1 VPRLRRS
8 NPHQPGYRR
17 RRCGRGFAYQDED
30 GARISDPEVLAR
42 IRGLVIPPAWNDV
55 WICAD
60 ERGHLQAVGT
70 DSAGRRQYLYHDAW
84 RVHRDRA
91 KYRRVQEL
99 AGLLPAAR
107 ETFRAQ
113 VDQRGLTE
121 ERVLGT
127 AAMLLDLG
135 FFRVGNSEYTEEHG
149 TYGLTTMRR
158 DQVKVRGDK
167 VIFDYVAKYSRQTVQ
182 SVTEPR
188 VRAAVAAL
196 LRRRG
201 GGDALL
207 AYRGTTGWHEVT
219 SEDVNAY
226 LKKVIGEDFSA
237 KDFRTWHGTVLYAA
251 LLAESPPAGSRTAR
265 QRVIRQ
271 AIRQVSEYLGNTPA
285 VCRASY
291 LDPRVTD
298 RYLDGRVLAGPPE
311 DREEVEAAVRDLL
324 DDC

>member
-1 VPRLRRS
+1 MY
-8 NPHQPGYRR
+8 H
-17 RRCGRGFAYQDED
+17 DED
-30 GARISDPEVLAR
+30 GARIGDPEVLAR
-42 IRGLVIPPAWNDV
+42 IRGLVIPPAWKDV

-84 RVHRDRA
+84 RAHRDRV

-107 ETFRAQ
+107 ETFREHL
-113 VDQRGLTE
+113 DQHGLTE
-121 ERVLGT
+121 TRVLAT
-127 AAMLLDLG
+127 AAQLLDLG

-158 DQVKVRGDK
+158 DQVRVRGDK
-167 VIFDYVAKYSRQTVQ
+167 VIFDYVAKYSRHTVQ

-188 VRAAVAAL
+188 VRAAVLAL

-207 AYRGTTGWHEVT
+207 AYRAGPGWHEVT

-226 LKKVIGEDFSA
+226 LKDVIGEDFTA

-251 LLAESPPAGSRTAR
+251 ILAGAPPVGSRTAR

-271 AIRQVSEYLGNTPA
+271 AVKEVAEYLGNTPA

-298 RYLDGRVLAGPPE
+298 CYLDGRVLDGPPE
-311 DREEVEAAVRDLL
+311 DREEVEAAVLELL
-324 DDC
+324 AES

>member
-1 VPRLRRS
+1 MPRLRRS
-8 NPHQPGYRR
+8 NPRQPGFRR
-17 RRCGRGFAYQDED
+17 RRCGRGFAYYDED
-30 GARISDPEVLAR
+30 GALIGDQEVLAR

-60 ERGHLQAVGT
+60 ERGHLQAVGV

-84 RVHRDRA
+84 RAHRDRA
-91 KYRRVQEL
+91 KYRRVQQL
-99 AGLLPAAR
+99 AGHLPAAR
-107 ETFRAQ
+107 ETFRAH
-113 VDQRGLTE
+113 VDQPGLTE

-188 VRAAVAAL
+188 VRAAVLAL

-207 AYRGTTGWHEVT
+207 AYRGAAGWHEVT

-226 LKKVIGEDFSA
+226 LKEVIGEDFTA

-251 LLAESPPAGSRTAR
+251 LLAGSPPATTKTAR
-265 QRVIRQ
+265 QRAIRQ
-271 AIRQVSEYLGNTPA
+271 AVREVSEYLGNTPA

-298 RYLDGRVLAGPPE
+298 CYLDGRVLPGPPE
-311 DREEVEAAVRDLL
+311 DREEVEAAVRELL
-324 DDC
+324 DDG